1 MFDEMFEGG
10 GYPWIMTINLCDI
23 VHFFVLQNVELMHNN
38 TFWDL

>member
-23 VHFFVLQNVELMHNN
+23 AHFFVLQNVELMHNN